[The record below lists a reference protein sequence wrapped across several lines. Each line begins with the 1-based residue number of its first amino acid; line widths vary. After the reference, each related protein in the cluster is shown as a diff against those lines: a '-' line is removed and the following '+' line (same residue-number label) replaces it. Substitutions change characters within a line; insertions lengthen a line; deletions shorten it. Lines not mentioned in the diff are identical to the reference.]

1 MIIPFVVGF
10 VAATTQASSG
20 PETAER
26 AAPVALPVRDVVV
39 FSDRA
44 RVTRRGPVHFQ
55 GGVQVL
61 RAPDLPGATI
71 PGTIR
76 VTATG
81 STVVRVET
89 RPVDRE
95 RTGIEQVDAWIAAFE
110 ALEDRGA
117 VLNGKLTAVRGELS
131 LLQGLQPTPP
141 LPEKDRA
148 GRQLVAAP
156 EAWKD
161 AEDRL
166 ARRRAAAR
174 DAERALEE
182 ELRVVDL
189 ERGRLQAEI
198 AARNIGAF
206 SDRLTEVVVIVDG
219 AAGDGSLDVEYA
231 VPGASWKPAYDL
243 AFDPEKGI
251 VRLAAAGLVSQASGE
266 DWPDARLALST
277 AIPGE
282 GLTLPKL
289 RTWALGD
296 DREFVPVPTP
306 RAAPP
311 TVALFAPPAAR
322 ARAVDVE
329 READRALLYQRVG
342 TLLGHVGR
350 GLGLRGTGAGGGG
363 GGDETNADGFVSE
376 ERAPALRKRSAPPPP
391 PPPPPPM
398 PSAAPAPMMAAPP
411 SAPVEAE
418 RMEDEVYATEGV
430 DEDAAPSMFE
440 TAKAV
445 SAARIRGLRL
455 SSRDAWQRPAF
466 YDPFLPAVSAAG
478 FDAVYEAPLPATVPS
493 QAQSLR
499 VPLAAREYA
508 VTTFY
513 EATPSLATTAYLKA
527 TVKNGTGLP
536 ILAGPANVFVGGAFT
551 GDATLSTTG
560 PGGTIELPL
569 GADEDIRLTRTV
581 IPSTSTKGFVFG
593 ERDVTDYAVKI
604 EVGNY
609 KKRAITIRVVDQVP
623 KTNAEK
629 VEIELVSTSPK
640 PQTTPGGESVDGNG
654 LLAFLVD
661 VPAGGTKT
669 ITFTYRVS
677 RPKDWRLSQ

>member
-1 MIIPFVVGF
+1 MIVPFVVGF

-61 RAPDLPGATI
+61 RAPDLPGATM

-81 STVVRVET
+81 SNVVRVET
-89 RPVDRE
+89 RPVERE
-95 RTGIEQVDAWIAAFE
+95 RFGIEQVDAWIASLE
-110 ALEDRGA
+110 ALQDKEA
-117 VLNGKLTAVRGELS
+117 VVNGKLVAVRGELG
-131 LLQGLQPTPP
+131 LLQGLQAAPP
-141 LPEKDRA
+141 LPEKDRLGKPLA
-148 GRQLVAAP
+148 PSP

-161 AEDRL
+161 AAERL
-166 ARRRAAAR
+166 ARRRVAAR

-182 ELRVVDL
+182 ELRLIVV
-189 ERGRLQAEI
+189 ERERLQREI
-198 AARNIGAF
+198 ESRDVGAYA
-206 SDRLTEVVVIVDG
+206 DTRTEVVVIVDG

-243 AFDPEKGI
+243 HFDPEKGT
-251 VRLAAAGLVSQASGE
+251 VQLAAAGLVSQASGE
-266 DWPDARLALST
+266 DWADTHLALST
-277 AIPGE
+277 SIPGE
-282 GLTLPKL
+282 GLVLPKL
-289 RTWALGD
+289 RTWTLGD

-306 RAAPP
+306 R
-311 TVALFAPPAAR
+311 TAPPAVTLFLPPTPRVR
-322 ARAVDVE
+322 AAEVE
-329 READRALLYQRVG
+329 READRTVQQERLAMLSALIG
-342 TLLGHVGR
+342 EGAG
-350 GLGLRGTGAGGGG
+350 GLGLRGTGPGGGG
-363 GGDETNADGFVSE
+363 AGGDDA
-376 ERAPALRKRSAPPPP
+376 ERYDEVAPAPAMRKRALLPPPP
-391 PPPPPPM
+391 PPAPSAMSAPMSSPM
-398 PSAAPAPMMAAPP
+398 PSVAM
-411 SAPVEAE
+411 SES
-418 RMEDEVYATEGV
+418 YATDDDEGGAST
-430 DEDAAPSMFE
+430 DARKP
-440 TAKAV
+440 V
-445 SAARIRGLRL
+445 SSDGTRTRGLRL
-455 SSRDAWQRPAF
+455 SSRDAWQRPMF
-466 YDPFLPAVSAAG
+466 SDPFLPAVSAAG
-478 FDAVYEAPLPATVPS
+478 FDAVYDAPLPATVPS

-499 VPLAAREYA
+499 VPLAARDYA

-513 EATPSLATTAYLKA
+513 EATPSLSTTAYLKA

-551 GDATLSTTG
+551 GDATLQTTG

-581 IPSTSTKGFVFG
+581 IPSTSTKGFMIG
-593 ERDVTDYAVKI
+593 EQDVTDYAVKI

-609 KKRAITIRVVDQVP
+609 KKRAITIRVVDQIP
-623 KTNAEK
+623 KTAAEK
-629 VEIELVSTSPK
+629 VEIQLVSSSPK
-640 PQTTPGGESVDGNG
+640 AQALAGDAVDGDG
-654 LLAFLVD
+654 LLSFLVD

-669 ITFTYRVS
+669 ITFTYRVA